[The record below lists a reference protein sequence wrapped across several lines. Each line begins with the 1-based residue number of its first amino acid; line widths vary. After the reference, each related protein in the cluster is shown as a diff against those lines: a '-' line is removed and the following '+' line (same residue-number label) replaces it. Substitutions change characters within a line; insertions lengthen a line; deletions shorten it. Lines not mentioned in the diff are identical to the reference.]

1 MISKPL
7 FKQSCKANA
16 GIWTFVTAITCFM
29 LAIIICVLGN
39 LNVNEIR
46 SSMTDMFVSDAIE
59 GNIKNSAMTYFDMTE
74 TALKNYTNHIII
86 IAFIIF

>member
-16 GIWTFVTAITCFM
+16 GIWVFVTGITCAM
-29 LAIIICVLGN
+29 LVITILVLGN

-46 SSMTDMFVSDAIE
+46 TSMMDMFIKDAVESEVQRRSMTF
-59 GNIKNSAMTYFDMTE
+59 YDMTD
-74 TALKNYTNHIII
+74 TALES
-86 IAFIIF
+86 